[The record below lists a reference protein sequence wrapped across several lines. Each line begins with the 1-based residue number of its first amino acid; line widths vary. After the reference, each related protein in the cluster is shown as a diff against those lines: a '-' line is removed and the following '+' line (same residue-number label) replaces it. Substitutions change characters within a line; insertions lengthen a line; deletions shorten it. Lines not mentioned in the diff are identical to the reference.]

1 MRSQRRGALE
11 RDKFSKEKAN
21 ASLLTTEKRH
31 GRRAKKESGRRRELE
46 GAGVPEAID
55 MRWAHPSSAL
65 QAGQTGILLLGQ
77 ALGKGHRFWEEESL
91 PQLEE
96 EEWKMATAKPWEGS
110 PSQGMKLGPCLSRQS
125 SSGSRICPLLASS
138 GQAMAQV
145 SDTWGPESHARK
157 LNTLEPQPPTS
168 SSYEQAGLLEEEAGL
183 QSRAA
188 GRLLPGRGQPRRKLS
203 HQQG

>member
-1 MRSQRRGALE
+1 
-11 RDKFSKEKAN
+11 
-21 ASLLTTEKRH
+21 
-31 GRRAKKESGRRRELE
+31 
-46 GAGVPEAID
+46 
-55 MRWAHPSSAL
+55 MRWGPPQFCPAGLPDGDPSAWPGSGQGTEVL
-65 QAGQTGILLLGQ
+65 GGRVSTPAGRGRMEDGNGK
-77 ALGKGHRFWEEESL
+77 ALGG
-91 PQLEE
+91 
-96 EEWKMATAKPWEGS
+96 G
-110 PSQGMKLGPCLSRQS
+110 PSQGMKLGPCLPGQS

-157 LNTLEPQPPTS
+157 LDTLGPQPPTS

-183 QSRAA
+183 QSGAA